1 MKKNLKLLYIALK
14 KIVVN
19 INIFNI
25 YIIGIMN
32 INLDLKVN
40 IKQKTNI
47 CI

>member
-19 INIFNI
+19 LNFFNI
-25 YIIGIMN
+25 YIICIMN